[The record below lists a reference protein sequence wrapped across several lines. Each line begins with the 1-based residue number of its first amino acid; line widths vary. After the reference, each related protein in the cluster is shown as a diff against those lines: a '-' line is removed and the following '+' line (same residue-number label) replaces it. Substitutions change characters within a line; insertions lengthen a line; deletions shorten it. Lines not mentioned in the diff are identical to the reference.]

1 MLRRPLGIGSLAVR
15 QARLGQGIGVTLKRT
30 DFLSMSFTRKLLWK
44 ICPRLAFNVDN
55 AALPPT
61 KTYFMLPNR
70 RLLEQ
75 LQQVQLSTPVSTAA
89 SSSLPASS
97 YCWLLFASEL
107 SASAHSVVVIFPA
120 KEGSPSLGRGGGNGT
135 VRVRIRQTMILATRS
150 VKKNWWPSDSM
161 VMKE

>member
-1 MLRRPLGIGSLAVR
+1 MLRRPLGIGSLAVL

-89 SSSLPASS
+89 CSSRPASS

-107 SASAHSVVVIFPA
+107 SAKIVVIFPA

-135 VRVRIRQTMILATRS
+135 VRVRIRQTMIHATWS
-150 VKKNWWPSDSM
+150 AKKIGDHRILW
-161 VMKE
+161 